1 MKHSSRIAVII
12 CFTGIFITSASAE
25 SVYKWVDAEGK
36 VHYGDRPEA
45 PAAQTLRVAPAPPVD
60 TASQQRLEALKRQGK
75 DNEQKKEMA
84 AAAAAAN
91 AANAGP
97 SQEEM
102 EKHCAAS
109 KQNLAQLEG
118 AGALL
123 FENDKD
129 GNRRL
134 LPLEERSKTT
144 ETMRKE
150 VERWCQ

>member
-1 MKHSSRIAVII
+1 MKYSPIIAIII
-12 CFTGIFITSASAE
+12 CFTGTLITSASAE

-45 PAAQTLRVAPAPPVD
+45 PAAQTLRVPPAPPVD

-84 AAAAAAN
+84 AAAA